1 MIGNVSSNTG
11 ILTLQG
17 ENDTQ
22 TPVQQACMLQQRLTE
37 LNHPDHMLIT
47 YPGPGHQSSPVIG
60 YFRRSGMFLQKPGPT
75 EEYVLAHLYAWLE
88 SHYSFGLAYH
98 PYAIVTH
105 KSSTNIS
112 LRSTN
117 VTSSSSSG
125 K

>member
-47 YPGPGHQSSPVIG
+47 YPGPGHQLSPVIG
-60 YFRRSGMFLQKPGPT
+60 YFPGSGMFLHKPGPT
-75 EEYVLAHLYAWLE
+75 EEYALAGLYAWLE

-98 PYAIVTH
+98 PCYCYSQIINQY
-105 KSSTNIS
+105 KSQKCRCHFF
-112 LRSTN
+112 LFQW
-117 VTSSSSSG
+117 
-125 K
+125 

>member
-1 MIGNVSSNTG
+1 
-11 ILTLQG
+11 
-17 ENDTQ
+17 
-22 TPVQQACMLQQRLTE
+22 MLQQRLTE

-47 YPGPGHQSSPVIG
+47 YPGPGHQLSPVIG
-60 YFRRSGMFLQKPGPT
+60 YFPGSGMFLHKPGPT
-75 EEYVLAHLYAWLE
+75 EEYVLADLYAWLE

-112 LRSTN
+112 LRSAN